1 MIRRTLTIAALA
13 VAALLIAAAIFMRP
27 DVLIQT
33 ATGATSH
40 LVCSKT
46 FLTGLASEVAYAQ
59 NMRPEPGMGLIA
71 WALHSNVDHT
81 SRRVTTTV
89 LGMFQSS
96 AKFHD
101 GYGCRLEFA
110 GDVPLDT
117 PPQRATDIQP
127 SLPEIAGPDIV
138 APTDPALVRALDKA
152 FAQRPHGPP
161 RWPHAI
167 VVVHDGRVI
176 AERYAPGIGVN
187 TPLLSHSI
195 AKSVTNALVGILV
208 GQQKLK
214 IEDTARGPAW
224 QDSATTD
231 QLLRMDSGLP
241 LDEGMG
247 PGLAQRMWFT
257 VPDNAAFAEHT
268 PLATAPGTQ
277 WAYGNLGYAVLSRII
292 RDASGG
298 SPARVAEFADRELF
312 APLGMR
318 HATLEFDGAGSPMG
332 GNSFFASARDWA
344 RFGLLYLND
353 GMAGDRRILPEGWVA
368 YTRTQTLN
376 AGYGAGFWLNTTN
389 AVFPTWGRPW
399 GMPGAPKDAYF
410 ARGYLGQ
417 FIVIIPSENL
427 VVVRMG
433 VDTKTAG
440 GIEEAGELVHDVIA
454 ALHATR

>member
-1 MIRRTLTIAALA
+1 MIRRTLTILGLT
-13 VAALLIAAAIFMRP
+13 VAALLIAAALIMRP
-27 DVLIQT
+27 DVMIQT
-33 ATGATSH
+33 ASGATSH

-46 FLTGLASEVAYAQ
+46 FITGLAPEVAYAQ
-59 NMRPEPGMGLIA
+59 NMRPEPGMGLID
-71 WALHSNVDHT
+71 WALRYDVDQAA
-81 SRRVTTTV
+81 RRVTTTV
-89 LGMFQSS
+89 FGMFKSS
-96 AKFHD
+96 AKFYD

-117 PPQRATDIQP
+117 PPQPATDITA
-127 SLPEIAGPDIV
+127 SLPEIAGPEV
-138 APTDPALVRALDKA
+138 VVSTNPALTSALDKA
-152 FAQRPHGPP
+152 FAQRPNGPP

-176 AERYAPGIGVN
+176 AERYAPGIGVD
-187 TPLLSHSI
+187 TPLLSHSM
-195 AKSVTNALVGILV
+195 AKSVINALVGILS

-214 IEDTARGPAW
+214 VGDAVPAPAW
-224 QDSATTD
+224 QGNVTID

-257 VPDNAAFAEHT
+257 AQDNAAFAERT
-268 PLATAPGTQ
+268 PLTTKPGTQ
-277 WAYGNLGYAVLSRII
+277 WAYGNLAYAVLSRIV
-292 RDASGG
+292 RDAAGK
-298 SPARVAEFADRELF
+298 SPQSIAQFADRELF
-312 APLGMR
+312 APLGIR
-318 HATLEFDGAGSPMG
+318 TATLEFDGAGSPMG

-368 YTRTQTLN
+368 YSKRQTLD

-389 AVFPTWGRPW
+389 GVFPPWGRPW

-417 FIVIIPSENL
+417 FIVIVPSKNL

-440 GIEEAGELVHDVIA
+440 GIEDVGELVHDVIA
-454 ALHATR
+454 ALHNN

>member
-1 MIRRTLTIAALA
+1 MIRRILTIAALA
-13 VAALLIAAAIFMRP
+13 LAALLIAAAIALRP

-33 ATGATSH
+33 AAGATSH

-46 FLTGLASEVAYAQ
+46 FITGLPPEVAYAQ
-59 NMRPEPGMGLIA
+59 NMRPEPGMGLID
-71 WALHSNVDHT
+71 WALHTDVDPT
-81 SRRVTTTV
+81 ARRVTTTV
-89 LGMFQSS
+89 LGLFKTS

-110 GDVPLDT
+110 GDIPLDA
-117 PPQRATDIQP
+117 PPQRATGIQP
-127 SLPEIAGPDIV
+127 SLPDIAGPDIV
-138 APTDPALVRALDKA
+138 APTDSALTRALDNA
-152 FAQRPHGPP
+152 FAQRSNGPP

-176 AERYAPGIGVN
+176 AERYAPGIGVD
-187 TPLLSHSI
+187 TPLLSHSM
-195 AKSVTNALVGILV
+195 AKSVTSALVGILV

-214 IEDTARGPAW
+214 IDDAVRGPAW
-224 QDSATTD
+224 QASATID

-247 PGLAQRMWFT
+247 PGRAQRMWFT
-257 VPDNAAFAEHT
+257 VPDNGAFAEHT

-277 WAYGNLGYAVLSRII
+277 WAYGNLAYAVLSRIV
-292 RDASGG
+292 RDASGR
-298 SPARVAEFADRELF
+298 SPASVAEFADRELF
-312 APLGMR
+312 APLGIR

-368 YTRTQTLN
+368 YSRRQTLD
-376 AGYGAGFWLNTTN
+376 AGYGAGFWLNSTN
-389 AVFPTWGRPW
+389 AVFPPWGRPW
-399 GMPGAPKDAYF
+399 GMPGVPEDAFF

-440 GIEEAGELVHDVIA
+440 GIEEVGELVHDVIA